1 MLCDVVLVADTVE
14 IPAHRALLA
23 ACSSYFYAM
32 FTGELTESRLDRI
45 TLQVFHTIKTQN
57 LEDILS
63 WPCFLDIQDIFFF

>member
-32 FTGELTESRLDRI
+32 FTGELTESRLERI
-45 TLQVFHTIKTQN
+45 TLQVA
-57 LEDILS
+57 DS
-63 WPCFLDIQDIFFF
+63 GS